1 MDDVVEVVSFKLI
14 GEGLSERFLDA
25 NQKLNVWLHGQPGF
39 VSRHLTSSED
49 GGWVDMVH
57 WKSLGEAQL
66 AGGKIMT
73 EMGDSDCMRL
83 IDFPSVKM
91 SHNQLRLAC

>member
-1 MDDVVEVVSFKLI
+1 MDDVVEVVSFKLAE
-14 GEGLSERFLDA
+14 EGVSARFLDA
-25 NQKLNVWLHGQPGF
+25 NKKLNVWLLTQPGF
-39 VSRHLTSSED
+39 VSRHLSSSED
-49 GGWVDMVH
+49 GGWVDVVH

-83 IDFPSVKM
+83 IDFPSIKM
-91 SHNQLRLAC
+91 SHNQLQLAC